1 MKTIKI
7 AILLLCAVPGMY
19 AGNTYK
25 IGIVMGSTRQGRSSD
40 KIAREISTCLSRRSD
55 IVCEILDIKEFQI
68 PFFEDEVAPARRDK
82 IKDAQVQRWSGAVAR
97 QQAFIFIVP
106 EYNAGYP
113 GVLKNALDSLY
124 KEWNNK
130 PAALIGYSGGE
141 SGGVQALAQ
150 FREVVKAFK
159 MMPLE
164 DQITI
169 PSSWKAFDHK
179 GALMHASFAQELTAL
194 VDQLIK
200 NI

>member
-1 MKTIKI
+1 M
-7 AILLLCAVPGMY
+7 PGIY
-19 AGNTYK
+19 AGSTYK
-25 IGIVMGSTRQGRSSD
+25 IGIVLGSTRQGRLSD
-40 KIAREISTCLSRRSD
+40 KIAREISTSLSKRSD
-55 IVCEILDIKEFQI
+55 VMCEILDLKEFQL
-68 PFFEDEVAPARRDK
+68 PFFEDEVAPARREV
-82 IKDAQVQRWSGAVAR
+82 IKDPQVQRWSDAVAR

-141 SGGVQALAQ
+141 SGGTHALAQ
-150 FREVVKAFK
+150 FREVIKAFK
-159 MMPLE
+159 MAPLE

-169 PSSWKAFDHK
+169 PTSWKAFDHK
-179 GALMHASFAQELTAL
+179 GSFMHASFNQDLAAL

-200 NI
+200 SIS